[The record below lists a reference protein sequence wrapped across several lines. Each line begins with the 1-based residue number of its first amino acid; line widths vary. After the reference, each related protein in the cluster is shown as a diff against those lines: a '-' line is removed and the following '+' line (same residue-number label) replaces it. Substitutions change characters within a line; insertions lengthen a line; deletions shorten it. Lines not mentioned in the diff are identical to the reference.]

1 MATIL
6 AEGKH
11 LSKTF
16 PVKGQGKGAA
26 LHAVSGVD
34 LAVYE
39 GETLA
44 LVGESGCGKSTLGR
58 LLLGLLLPTQ
68 GQVFFDG
75 QDLAALPPAR
85 LRALRRQMQL
95 VFQDTAAA
103 LNPRWTVG
111 QSLAEPLRIH
121 NLCPRGE
128 YAARGAALLTQVGL
142 APDLLD
148 RYPHQL
154 SGGQRQ
160 RVGLAR
166 ALALSP
172 RLVVC
177 DEPVSA
183 LDVSVQAQMLNLLA
197 DLQRAQGS
205 PTSSSPTTWGWSAT
219 ALTGCASCSWA
230 GCARWG
236 PPRPCSPPPG
246 TPTPSSCWTPSPGRT
261 PPAGGRAAP
270 PWPGRSP
277 PRCTPLRG
285 AGSAPGAPMPK
296 TSAPKPSPPSPGRG
310 TTRQPATSPW
320 EGHKEDV
327 PCPSSTCTVTP
338 SPACWPASG
347 RGTPPTCGR
356 GNPSTSTWKN
366 SAAAATCSRPS
377 PFS

>member
-11 LSKTF
+11 LSKAF

-58 LLLGLLLPTQ
+58 LLLGLLPPTQ

-197 DLQRAQGS
+197 DLQASQGLTYVLISHDLGVVRHSADRVCVMFLGRVCEVGPTQALFSAPRHPYTKFLLDSVPRPDPTRRGESGPPLAGEIPSPVHPPSGCRFRTRCPYAQDICAQTV
-205 PTSSSPTTWGWSAT
+205 PP
-219 ALTGCASCSWA
+219 LTGA
-230 GCARWG
+230 GDHQAACHF
-236 PPRPCSPPPG
+236 PL
-246 TPTPSSCWTPSPGRT
+246 
-261 PPAGGRAAP
+261 GRA
-270 PWPGRSP
+270 
-277 PRCTPLRG
+277 
-285 AGSAPGAPMPK
+285 
-296 TSAPKPSPPSPGRG
+296 
-310 TTRQPATSPW
+310 
-320 EGHKEDV
+320 
-327 PCPSSTCTVTP
+327 
-338 SPACWPASG
+338 
-347 RGTPPTCGR
+347 
-356 GNPSTSTWKN
+356 
-366 SAAAATCSRPS
+366 
-377 PFS
+377 

>member
-44 LVGESGCGKSTLGR
+44 LVGESGCGKSALGR
-58 LLLGLLLPTQ
+58 LLLGLLPPTQ

-197 DLQRAQGS
+197 DLQRAQGLTYVLISHDLGVVRHSADRVCVMFLGRVCEVGPTQALFSAPRHPYTKFLLDSVPRPDPTRRGESGPPLAGEIPS
-205 PTSSSPTTWGWSAT
+205 PVHPPSGCRFRTRCPYAQDICAQTVPP
-219 ALTGCASCSWA
+219 LTGA
-230 GCARWG
+230 GDHQAACHF
-236 PPRPCSPPPG
+236 PL
-246 TPTPSSCWTPSPGRT
+246 
-261 PPAGGRAAP
+261 GRA
-270 PWPGRSP
+270 
-277 PRCTPLRG
+277 
-285 AGSAPGAPMPK
+285 
-296 TSAPKPSPPSPGRG
+296 
-310 TTRQPATSPW
+310 
-320 EGHKEDV
+320 
-327 PCPSSTCTVTP
+327 
-338 SPACWPASG
+338 
-347 RGTPPTCGR
+347 
-356 GNPSTSTWKN
+356 
-366 SAAAATCSRPS
+366 
-377 PFS
+377 

>member
-58 LLLGLLLPTQ
+58 LLLGLLPPTQ

-75 QDLAALPPAR
+75 QNLAALPPAR

-128 YAARGAALLTQVGL
+128 YASRGAALLTQVGL

-160 RVGLAR
+160 LVGLAR

-197 DLQRAQGS
+197 DLQRAQGLTYVLIS
-205 PTSSSPTTWGWSAT
+205 HDLGVVRHSADRVCVMFLGRVCEVGPTQALFSAPRHPYTKFLLDSVPRPDPTRRGES
-219 ALTGCASCSWA
+219 
-230 GCARWG
+230 G
-236 PPRPCSPPPG
+236 PPLAG
-246 TPTPSSCWTPSPGRT
+246 EIPSPVH
-261 PPAGGRAAP
+261 
-270 PWPGRSP
+270 
-277 PRCTPLRG
+277 
-285 AGSAPGAPMPK
+285 
-296 TSAPKPSPPSPGRG
+296 PPSGCRFR
-310 TTRQPATSPW
+310 TRCPYAKDICAQVVPPLQG
-320 EGHKEDV
+320 EGDHQA
-327 PCPSSTCTVTP
+327 
-338 SPACWPASG
+338 ACHFPLGKA
-347 RGTPPTCGR
+347 
-356 GNPSTSTWKN
+356 
-366 SAAAATCSRPS
+366 
-377 PFS
+377 

>member
-58 LLLGLLLPTQ
+58 LLLGLLPPTQ

-103 LNPRWTVG
+103 LTPRWTVG

-197 DLQRAQGS
+197 DLQASQGLTYVLISHDLGVVRHSADRVCVMFLGRVCEVGPTQALFSAPRHPYTKFLLDSVPRPDPTRRGESGPPLAGEIPSPVHPPSGCRFRSRCPYAQDICAQTV
-205 PTSSSPTTWGWSAT
+205 PP
-219 ALTGCASCSWA
+219 LTGA
-230 GCARWG
+230 GDHQAACHF
-236 PPRPCSPPPG
+236 PL
-246 TPTPSSCWTPSPGRT
+246 
-261 PPAGGRAAP
+261 GRA
-270 PWPGRSP
+270 
-277 PRCTPLRG
+277 
-285 AGSAPGAPMPK
+285 
-296 TSAPKPSPPSPGRG
+296 
-310 TTRQPATSPW
+310 
-320 EGHKEDV
+320 
-327 PCPSSTCTVTP
+327 
-338 SPACWPASG
+338 
-347 RGTPPTCGR
+347 
-356 GNPSTSTWKN
+356 
-366 SAAAATCSRPS
+366 
-377 PFS
+377 

>member
-34 LAVYE
+34 LAVYK

-58 LLLGLLLPTQ
+58 LLLGLLPPTQ

-197 DLQRAQGS
+197 DLQRAQGLTYVLISHDLGVVRHSADRVCVMFLGRVCEVGPTQALFSAPRHPYTKFLLDSVPRPDPTRRGESGPPLAGEIPS
-205 PTSSSPTTWGWSAT
+205 PVHPPSGCRFRTRCPYAQDICAQTVPP
-219 ALTGCASCSWA
+219 LTGA
-230 GCARWG
+230 GDHQAACHF
-236 PPRPCSPPPG
+236 PL
-246 TPTPSSCWTPSPGRT
+246 
-261 PPAGGRAAP
+261 GRA
-270 PWPGRSP
+270 
-277 PRCTPLRG
+277 
-285 AGSAPGAPMPK
+285 
-296 TSAPKPSPPSPGRG
+296 
-310 TTRQPATSPW
+310 
-320 EGHKEDV
+320 
-327 PCPSSTCTVTP
+327 
-338 SPACWPASG
+338 
-347 RGTPPTCGR
+347 
-356 GNPSTSTWKN
+356 
-366 SAAAATCSRPS
+366 
-377 PFS
+377 

>member
-44 LVGESGCGKSTLGR
+44 RVGESGCGKSTLGR
-58 LLLGLLLPTQ
+58 LLLGLLPPTQ

-148 RYPHQL
+148 RYPHQI

-197 DLQRAQGS
+197 DLQASQGLTYVLISHDLGVVRHSADRVCVMFLGRVCEVGPTQALFSAPRHPYTKFLLDSVPRPDPTRRGESGPPLAGEIPSPVHPPSGCRFRSRCPYAQDICAQTV
-205 PTSSSPTTWGWSAT
+205 PP
-219 ALTGCASCSWA
+219 LTGA
-230 GCARWG
+230 GDHQAACHF
-236 PPRPCSPPPG
+236 PL
-246 TPTPSSCWTPSPGRT
+246 
-261 PPAGGRAAP
+261 GRA
-270 PWPGRSP
+270 
-277 PRCTPLRG
+277 
-285 AGSAPGAPMPK
+285 
-296 TSAPKPSPPSPGRG
+296 
-310 TTRQPATSPW
+310 
-320 EGHKEDV
+320 
-327 PCPSSTCTVTP
+327 
-338 SPACWPASG
+338 
-347 RGTPPTCGR
+347 
-356 GNPSTSTWKN
+356 
-366 SAAAATCSRPS
+366 
-377 PFS
+377 

>member
-58 LLLGLLLPTQ
+58 LLLGLLPPTQ

-75 QDLAALPPAR
+75 QNLAALPPAR

-128 YAARGAALLTQVGL
+128 YASRGAALLTQVGL

-197 DLQRAQGS
+197 DLQRAQGLTYVLISHDLGVVRHSADRVCVMFLGRVCEVGPTQALFSAPRHPYTKFLLDSVPRPDPTRRGESGPPLAGEIPS
-205 PTSSSPTTWGWSAT
+205 PVHPPSGCRFRTRCPYAQDICAQTVPP
-219 ALTGCASCSWA
+219 LTGA
-230 GCARWG
+230 GDHQAACHF
-236 PPRPCSPPPG
+236 PL
-246 TPTPSSCWTPSPGRT
+246 
-261 PPAGGRAAP
+261 GRA
-270 PWPGRSP
+270 
-277 PRCTPLRG
+277 
-285 AGSAPGAPMPK
+285 
-296 TSAPKPSPPSPGRG
+296 
-310 TTRQPATSPW
+310 
-320 EGHKEDV
+320 
-327 PCPSSTCTVTP
+327 
-338 SPACWPASG
+338 
-347 RGTPPTCGR
+347 
-356 GNPSTSTWKN
+356 
-366 SAAAATCSRPS
+366 
-377 PFS
+377 

>member
-128 YAARGAALLTQVGL
+128 YASRGAALLTQVGL

-197 DLQRAQGS
+197 DLQRAQGLTYVLISHDLGVVRHSADRVCVMFLGRVCEVGPTQALFSAPRHPYTKFLLDSVPRPDPTRRGESGPPLAGEIPS
-205 PTSSSPTTWGWSAT
+205 PVHPPSGCRFRTRCPYAQDICAQTVPP
-219 ALTGCASCSWA
+219 LTGA
-230 GCARWG
+230 GDHQAACHF
-236 PPRPCSPPPG
+236 PL
-246 TPTPSSCWTPSPGRT
+246 
-261 PPAGGRAAP
+261 GRA
-270 PWPGRSP
+270 
-277 PRCTPLRG
+277 
-285 AGSAPGAPMPK
+285 
-296 TSAPKPSPPSPGRG
+296 
-310 TTRQPATSPW
+310 
-320 EGHKEDV
+320 
-327 PCPSSTCTVTP
+327 
-338 SPACWPASG
+338 
-347 RGTPPTCGR
+347 
-356 GNPSTSTWKN
+356 
-366 SAAAATCSRPS
+366 
-377 PFS
+377 

>member
-1 MATIL
+1 M
-6 AEGKH
+6 
-11 LSKTF
+11 
-16 PVKGQGKGAA
+16 
-26 LHAVSGVD
+26 
-34 LAVYE
+34 
-39 GETLA
+39 
-44 LVGESGCGKSTLGR
+44 GESGCGKSTLGR
-58 LLLGLLLPTQ
+58 LLLGLLPPTQ

-197 DLQRAQGS
+197 DLQRAQGLTYVLISHDLGVVRHSADRVCVMFLGRVCEVGPTQALFSAPRHPYTKFLLDSVPRPDPTRRGESGPPLAGEIPS
-205 PTSSSPTTWGWSAT
+205 PVHPPSGCRFRTRCPYAQDICAQTVPP
-219 ALTGCASCSWA
+219 LTGA
-230 GCARWG
+230 GDHQAACHF
-236 PPRPCSPPPG
+236 PL
-246 TPTPSSCWTPSPGRT
+246 
-261 PPAGGRAAP
+261 GRA
-270 PWPGRSP
+270 
-277 PRCTPLRG
+277 
-285 AGSAPGAPMPK
+285 
-296 TSAPKPSPPSPGRG
+296 
-310 TTRQPATSPW
+310 
-320 EGHKEDV
+320 
-327 PCPSSTCTVTP
+327 
-338 SPACWPASG
+338 
-347 RGTPPTCGR
+347 
-356 GNPSTSTWKN
+356 
-366 SAAAATCSRPS
+366 
-377 PFS
+377 

>member
-197 DLQRAQGS
+197 DLQASQGLTYVLISHDLGVVRHSADRVCVMFLGRVCEVGPTQALFSAPRHPYTKFLLDSVPRPDPTRRGESGPPLAGEIPSPVHPPSGCRFRTRCPYAQDICAQTV
-205 PTSSSPTTWGWSAT
+205 PP
-219 ALTGCASCSWA
+219 LTGA
-230 GCARWG
+230 GDHQTACHF
-236 PPRPCSPPPG
+236 PL
-246 TPTPSSCWTPSPGRT
+246 
-261 PPAGGRAAP
+261 GRA
-270 PWPGRSP
+270 
-277 PRCTPLRG
+277 
-285 AGSAPGAPMPK
+285 
-296 TSAPKPSPPSPGRG
+296 
-310 TTRQPATSPW
+310 
-320 EGHKEDV
+320 
-327 PCPSSTCTVTP
+327 
-338 SPACWPASG
+338 
-347 RGTPPTCGR
+347 
-356 GNPSTSTWKN
+356 
-366 SAAAATCSRPS
+366 
-377 PFS
+377 

>member
-6 AEGKH
+6 AEGKQ

-197 DLQRAQGS
+197 DLQRAQGLTYVLISHDLGVVRHSADRVCVMFLGRVCEVGPTQALFSAPRHPYTKFLLDSVPRPDPTRRGESGPPLAGEIPS
-205 PTSSSPTTWGWSAT
+205 PVHPPSGCRFRTRCPYAQDICAQTVPP
-219 ALTGCASCSWA
+219 LTGA
-230 GCARWG
+230 GDHQAACHF
-236 PPRPCSPPPG
+236 PL
-246 TPTPSSCWTPSPGRT
+246 
-261 PPAGGRAAP
+261 GRA
-270 PWPGRSP
+270 
-277 PRCTPLRG
+277 
-285 AGSAPGAPMPK
+285 
-296 TSAPKPSPPSPGRG
+296 
-310 TTRQPATSPW
+310 
-320 EGHKEDV
+320 
-327 PCPSSTCTVTP
+327 
-338 SPACWPASG
+338 
-347 RGTPPTCGR
+347 
-356 GNPSTSTWKN
+356 
-366 SAAAATCSRPS
+366 
-377 PFS
+377 

>member
-128 YAARGAALLTQVGL
+128 YSARGAALLTQVGL

-197 DLQRAQGS
+197 DLQASQGLTYVLISHDLGVVRHSADRVCVMFLGRVCEVGPTQALFSAPRHPYTKFLLDSVPRPDPTRRGESGPPLAGEIPSPVHPPSGCRFRTRCPYAQDICAQTV
-205 PTSSSPTTWGWSAT
+205 PP
-219 ALTGCASCSWA
+219 LTGA
-230 GCARWG
+230 GDHQAACHF
-236 PPRPCSPPPG
+236 PV
-246 TPTPSSCWTPSPGRT
+246 
-261 PPAGGRAAP
+261 GRA
-270 PWPGRSP
+270 
-277 PRCTPLRG
+277 
-285 AGSAPGAPMPK
+285 
-296 TSAPKPSPPSPGRG
+296 
-310 TTRQPATSPW
+310 
-320 EGHKEDV
+320 
-327 PCPSSTCTVTP
+327 
-338 SPACWPASG
+338 
-347 RGTPPTCGR
+347 
-356 GNPSTSTWKN
+356 
-366 SAAAATCSRPS
+366 
-377 PFS
+377 

>member
-58 LLLGLLLPTQ
+58 LLLGLLPPTQ

-75 QDLAALPPAR
+75 QDLADLPPAR

-197 DLQRAQGS
+197 DLQASQGLTYVLISHDLGVVRHSADRVCVMFLGRVCEVGPTQALFSAPRHPYTKFLLDSVPRPDPTRRGESGPPLAGEIPSPVHPPSGCRFRTRCPYAQDICAQTV
-205 PTSSSPTTWGWSAT
+205 PP
-219 ALTGCASCSWA
+219 LTGA
-230 GCARWG
+230 GDHQAACHF
-236 PPRPCSPPPG
+236 PL
-246 TPTPSSCWTPSPGRT
+246 
-261 PPAGGRAAP
+261 GRA
-270 PWPGRSP
+270 
-277 PRCTPLRG
+277 
-285 AGSAPGAPMPK
+285 
-296 TSAPKPSPPSPGRG
+296 
-310 TTRQPATSPW
+310 
-320 EGHKEDV
+320 
-327 PCPSSTCTVTP
+327 
-338 SPACWPASG
+338 
-347 RGTPPTCGR
+347 
-356 GNPSTSTWKN
+356 
-366 SAAAATCSRPS
+366 
-377 PFS
+377 

>member
-1 MATIL
+1 M
-6 AEGKH
+6 
-11 LSKTF
+11 
-16 PVKGQGKGAA
+16 KGQGKGAA

-58 LLLGLLLPTQ
+58 LLLGLLPPTQ

-197 DLQRAQGS
+197 DLQASQGLTYVLISHDLGVVRHSADRVCVMFLGRVCEVGPTQALFSAPRHPYTKFLLDSVPRPDPTRRGESGPPLAGEIPSPVHPPSGCRFRTRCPYAQDICAQTV
-205 PTSSSPTTWGWSAT
+205 PP
-219 ALTGCASCSWA
+219 LTGA
-230 GCARWG
+230 GDHQAACHF
-236 PPRPCSPPPG
+236 PL
-246 TPTPSSCWTPSPGRT
+246 
-261 PPAGGRAAP
+261 GRA
-270 PWPGRSP
+270 
-277 PRCTPLRG
+277 
-285 AGSAPGAPMPK
+285 
-296 TSAPKPSPPSPGRG
+296 
-310 TTRQPATSPW
+310 
-320 EGHKEDV
+320 
-327 PCPSSTCTVTP
+327 
-338 SPACWPASG
+338 
-347 RGTPPTCGR
+347 
-356 GNPSTSTWKN
+356 
-366 SAAAATCSRPS
+366 
-377 PFS
+377 

>member
-58 LLLGLLLPTQ
+58 LLLGLLPPTQ

-95 VFQDTAAA
+95 VFQDTAVA

-197 DLQRAQGS
+197 DLQASQGLTYVLISHDLGVVRHSADRVCVMFLGRVCEVGPTQALFSAPRHPYTKFLLDSVPRPDPTRRGESGPPLAGEIPSPVHPPSGCRFRTRCPYAQDICAQTV
-205 PTSSSPTTWGWSAT
+205 PP
-219 ALTGCASCSWA
+219 LTGA
-230 GCARWG
+230 GDHQAACHF
-236 PPRPCSPPPG
+236 PL
-246 TPTPSSCWTPSPGRT
+246 
-261 PPAGGRAAP
+261 GRA
-270 PWPGRSP
+270 
-277 PRCTPLRG
+277 
-285 AGSAPGAPMPK
+285 
-296 TSAPKPSPPSPGRG
+296 
-310 TTRQPATSPW
+310 
-320 EGHKEDV
+320 
-327 PCPSSTCTVTP
+327 
-338 SPACWPASG
+338 
-347 RGTPPTCGR
+347 
-356 GNPSTSTWKN
+356 
-366 SAAAATCSRPS
+366 
-377 PFS
+377 

>member
-1 MATIL
+1 MATLL

-58 LLLGLLLPTQ
+58 LLLGLLPPTQ

-197 DLQRAQGS
+197 DLQASQGLTYVLISHDLGVVRHSADRVCVMFLGRVCEVGPTQALFSAPRHPYTKFLLDSVPRPDPTRRGESGPPLAGEIPSPVHPPSGCRFRTRCPYAQDICAQTV
-205 PTSSSPTTWGWSAT
+205 PP
-219 ALTGCASCSWA
+219 LTGA
-230 GCARWG
+230 GDHQAACHF
-236 PPRPCSPPPG
+236 PL
-246 TPTPSSCWTPSPGRT
+246 
-261 PPAGGRAAP
+261 GRA
-270 PWPGRSP
+270 
-277 PRCTPLRG
+277 
-285 AGSAPGAPMPK
+285 
-296 TSAPKPSPPSPGRG
+296 
-310 TTRQPATSPW
+310 
-320 EGHKEDV
+320 
-327 PCPSSTCTVTP
+327 
-338 SPACWPASG
+338 
-347 RGTPPTCGR
+347 
-356 GNPSTSTWKN
+356 
-366 SAAAATCSRPS
+366 
-377 PFS
+377 

>member
-58 LLLGLLLPTQ
+58 LLLGLLPPTQ

-197 DLQRAQGS
+197 DLQASQGLTYVLISHDLGVVRHSADRVCVMFLGRVCEEGPTQALFSAPRHPYTKFLLDSVPRPDPTRRGESGPPLAGEIPSPVHPPSGCRFRTRCPYAQDICAQTV
-205 PTSSSPTTWGWSAT
+205 PP
-219 ALTGCASCSWA
+219 LTGA
-230 GCARWG
+230 GDHQAACHF
-236 PPRPCSPPPG
+236 PL
-246 TPTPSSCWTPSPGRT
+246 
-261 PPAGGRAAP
+261 GRA
-270 PWPGRSP
+270 
-277 PRCTPLRG
+277 
-285 AGSAPGAPMPK
+285 
-296 TSAPKPSPPSPGRG
+296 
-310 TTRQPATSPW
+310 
-320 EGHKEDV
+320 
-327 PCPSSTCTVTP
+327 
-338 SPACWPASG
+338 
-347 RGTPPTCGR
+347 
-356 GNPSTSTWKN
+356 
-366 SAAAATCSRPS
+366 
-377 PFS
+377 

>member
-39 GETLA
+39 GETLG

-58 LLLGLLLPTQ
+58 LLLGLLPPTQ

-128 YAARGAALLTQVGL
+128 YASRGAALLTQVGL

-197 DLQRAQGS
+197 DLQASQGLTYVLISHDLGVVRHSADRVCVMFLGRVCEVGPTQALFSAPRHPYTKFLLDSVPRPDPTRRGESGPPLAGEIPSPVRPPSGCRFRTRCPYAQDICAQTV
-205 PTSSSPTTWGWSAT
+205 PP
-219 ALTGCASCSWA
+219 LTGA
-230 GCARWG
+230 GDHQ
-236 PPRPCSPPPG
+236 
-246 TPTPSSCWTPSPGRT
+246 
-261 PPAGGRAAP
+261 AACHFP
-270 PWPGRSP
+270 VER
-277 PRCTPLRG
+277 
-285 AGSAPGAPMPK
+285 
-296 TSAPKPSPPSPGRG
+296 
-310 TTRQPATSPW
+310 
-320 EGHKEDV
+320 E
-327 PCPSSTCTVTP
+327 
-338 SPACWPASG
+338 
-347 RGTPPTCGR
+347 
-356 GNPSTSTWKN
+356 
-366 SAAAATCSRPS
+366 
-377 PFS
+377 

>member
-197 DLQRAQGS
+197 DLQRAQGLTYVLISHDLGVVRHSADRVCVMFLGRVCEVGPTQALFSAPRHPYTKFLLDSVPRPDPTRRGESGPPLAGEIPS
-205 PTSSSPTTWGWSAT
+205 PVHPPSGCRFRSRCPYAQDICAQTVPP
-219 ALTGCASCSWA
+219 LTGA
-230 GCARWG
+230 GDHQAACHF
-236 PPRPCSPPPG
+236 PL
-246 TPTPSSCWTPSPGRT
+246 
-261 PPAGGRAAP
+261 GRA
-270 PWPGRSP
+270 
-277 PRCTPLRG
+277 
-285 AGSAPGAPMPK
+285 
-296 TSAPKPSPPSPGRG
+296 
-310 TTRQPATSPW
+310 
-320 EGHKEDV
+320 
-327 PCPSSTCTVTP
+327 
-338 SPACWPASG
+338 
-347 RGTPPTCGR
+347 
-356 GNPSTSTWKN
+356 
-366 SAAAATCSRPS
+366 
-377 PFS
+377 

>member
-58 LLLGLLLPTQ
+58 LLLGLLPPTQ

-128 YAARGAALLTQVGL
+128 YASRGAALLTQVGL

-197 DLQRAQGS
+197 DLQRAQGLTYVLISHDLGVVRHSADRVCVMFLGRVCEVGPTQALFSAPRHPYTKFLLDSVPRPDPTRRGESGPPLAGEIPS
-205 PTSSSPTTWGWSAT
+205 PVHPPSGCRFRTRCPYAQDICAQTVPP
-219 ALTGCASCSWA
+219 LTGA
-230 GCARWG
+230 GDHQAACHF
-236 PPRPCSPPPG
+236 PL
-246 TPTPSSCWTPSPGRT
+246 
-261 PPAGGRAAP
+261 GRA
-270 PWPGRSP
+270 
-277 PRCTPLRG
+277 
-285 AGSAPGAPMPK
+285 
-296 TSAPKPSPPSPGRG
+296 
-310 TTRQPATSPW
+310 
-320 EGHKEDV
+320 
-327 PCPSSTCTVTP
+327 
-338 SPACWPASG
+338 
-347 RGTPPTCGR
+347 
-356 GNPSTSTWKN
+356 
-366 SAAAATCSRPS
+366 
-377 PFS
+377 

>member
-11 LSKTF
+11 LSKTI

-58 LLLGLLLPTQ
+58 LLLGLLPPTQ

-197 DLQRAQGS
+197 DLQRAQGLTYVLISHDLGVVRHSADRVCVMFLGRVCEVGPTQALFSAPRHPYTKFLLDSVPRPDPTRRGESGPPLAGEIPS
-205 PTSSSPTTWGWSAT
+205 PVHPPSGCRFRSRCPYAQDICAQTVPP
-219 ALTGCASCSWA
+219 LTGA
-230 GCARWG
+230 GDHQAACHF
-236 PPRPCSPPPG
+236 PL
-246 TPTPSSCWTPSPGRT
+246 
-261 PPAGGRAAP
+261 GRA
-270 PWPGRSP
+270 
-277 PRCTPLRG
+277 
-285 AGSAPGAPMPK
+285 
-296 TSAPKPSPPSPGRG
+296 
-310 TTRQPATSPW
+310 
-320 EGHKEDV
+320 
-327 PCPSSTCTVTP
+327 
-338 SPACWPASG
+338 
-347 RGTPPTCGR
+347 
-356 GNPSTSTWKN
+356 
-366 SAAAATCSRPS
+366 
-377 PFS
+377 

>member
-58 LLLGLLLPTQ
+58 LLLGLLPPTQ

-197 DLQRAQGS
+197 DLQASQGLTYVLISHDLGVVRHSADRVCVMFLGRVCEVGPTQALFSAPRHPYTKFLLDSVPRPDPTRRGEGGPPLAGEIPSPVHPPSGCRFRTRCPYTQDICAQTV
-205 PTSSSPTTWGWSAT
+205 PP
-219 ALTGCASCSWA
+219 LTGA
-230 GCARWG
+230 GDHQAACHF
-236 PPRPCSPPPG
+236 PL
-246 TPTPSSCWTPSPGRT
+246 
-261 PPAGGRAAP
+261 GRA
-270 PWPGRSP
+270 
-277 PRCTPLRG
+277 
-285 AGSAPGAPMPK
+285 
-296 TSAPKPSPPSPGRG
+296 
-310 TTRQPATSPW
+310 
-320 EGHKEDV
+320 
-327 PCPSSTCTVTP
+327 
-338 SPACWPASG
+338 
-347 RGTPPTCGR
+347 
-356 GNPSTSTWKN
+356 
-366 SAAAATCSRPS
+366 
-377 PFS
+377 

>member
-128 YAARGAALLTQVGL
+128 YASRGAALLTQVGL

-197 DLQRAQGS
+197 DLQAAQGLTYVLISHDLGVVRHSADRVCVMFLGRVCEVGPTQALFSAPRHPYTKFLLDSVPRPDPTRRGESGPPLAGEIPS
-205 PTSSSPTTWGWSAT
+205 PVHPPSGCRFRTRCPYAQDICAQTVPP
-219 ALTGCASCSWA
+219 LTGA
-230 GCARWG
+230 GDHQAACHF
-236 PPRPCSPPPG
+236 PL
-246 TPTPSSCWTPSPGRT
+246 
-261 PPAGGRAAP
+261 GRA
-270 PWPGRSP
+270 
-277 PRCTPLRG
+277 
-285 AGSAPGAPMPK
+285 
-296 TSAPKPSPPSPGRG
+296 
-310 TTRQPATSPW
+310 
-320 EGHKEDV
+320 
-327 PCPSSTCTVTP
+327 
-338 SPACWPASG
+338 
-347 RGTPPTCGR
+347 
-356 GNPSTSTWKN
+356 
-366 SAAAATCSRPS
+366 
-377 PFS
+377 

>member
-58 LLLGLLLPTQ
+58 LLLGLLPPTQ

-197 DLQRAQGS
+197 DLQASQGLTYVLISHDLGVVRHSADRVCVMFLGRVCEVGPTQALFSAPRHPYTKFLLDSVPRPDPTRRGESGPPLAGEIPSPVHPPSGCRFRTRCPYAQDICAQTV
-205 PTSSSPTTWGWSAT
+205 PL
-219 ALTGCASCSWA
+219 LTGA
-230 GCARWG
+230 GDHQAACHF
-236 PPRPCSPPPG
+236 PL
-246 TPTPSSCWTPSPGRT
+246 
-261 PPAGGRAAP
+261 GRA
-270 PWPGRSP
+270 
-277 PRCTPLRG
+277 
-285 AGSAPGAPMPK
+285 
-296 TSAPKPSPPSPGRG
+296 
-310 TTRQPATSPW
+310 
-320 EGHKEDV
+320 
-327 PCPSSTCTVTP
+327 
-338 SPACWPASG
+338 
-347 RGTPPTCGR
+347 
-356 GNPSTSTWKN
+356 
-366 SAAAATCSRPS
+366 
-377 PFS
+377 

>member
-58 LLLGLLLPTQ
+58 LLLGLLPPTQ

-197 DLQRAQGS
+197 DLQRAQGLTYVLISHDLGVVRHSADRVCVMFLGRVCEVGPTQALFSVPRPDPTRRGESGPPLAGEIPS
-205 PTSSSPTTWGWSAT
+205 PVHPPSGCRFRTRCPYAQDICAQTVPP
-219 ALTGCASCSWA
+219 LTGA
-230 GCARWG
+230 GDHQAACHF
-236 PPRPCSPPPG
+236 PL
-246 TPTPSSCWTPSPGRT
+246 
-261 PPAGGRAAP
+261 GRA
-270 PWPGRSP
+270 
-277 PRCTPLRG
+277 
-285 AGSAPGAPMPK
+285 
-296 TSAPKPSPPSPGRG
+296 
-310 TTRQPATSPW
+310 
-320 EGHKEDV
+320 
-327 PCPSSTCTVTP
+327 
-338 SPACWPASG
+338 
-347 RGTPPTCGR
+347 
-356 GNPSTSTWKN
+356 
-366 SAAAATCSRPS
+366 
-377 PFS
+377 

>member
-58 LLLGLLLPTQ
+58 LLLGLLPPTQ

-160 RVGLAR
+160 ALTLLMAAMNKPRILLLDEHTAALDPKTAEKVLAMTKKVIER
-166 ALALSP
+166 DHLTSLMITHNMRDALRFGNRLIMMNAGRIVVDVNAEEKAKLTIPDLLALFEKASG
-172 RLVVC
+172 
-177 DEPVSA
+177 SA
-183 LDVSVQAQMLNLLA
+183 LDNDRMML
-197 DLQRAQGS
+197 S
-205 PTSSSPTTWGWSAT
+205 
-219 ALTGCASCSWA
+219 
-230 GCARWG
+230 
-236 PPRPCSPPPG
+236 
-246 TPTPSSCWTPSPGRT
+246 
-261 PPAGGRAAP
+261 
-270 PWPGRSP
+270 
-277 PRCTPLRG
+277 
-285 AGSAPGAPMPK
+285 
-296 TSAPKPSPPSPGRG
+296 
-310 TTRQPATSPW
+310 
-320 EGHKEDV
+320 
-327 PCPSSTCTVTP
+327 
-338 SPACWPASG
+338 
-347 RGTPPTCGR
+347 
-356 GNPSTSTWKN
+356 
-366 SAAAATCSRPS
+366 
-377 PFS
+377 

>member
-16 PVKGQGKGAA
+16 PVQGQGKGAA

-197 DLQRAQGS
+197 DLQASQGLTYVLISHDLGVVRHSADRVCVMFLGRVCEVGPTQALFSVPRHPYTKFLLDSVPRPDPTRRGESGPPLAGEIPSPVHPPSGCRFRTRCPYAQDICAQTV
-205 PTSSSPTTWGWSAT
+205 PP
-219 ALTGCASCSWA
+219 LTGA
-230 GCARWG
+230 GDHQAACHF
-236 PPRPCSPPPG
+236 PL
-246 TPTPSSCWTPSPGRT
+246 
-261 PPAGGRAAP
+261 GRA
-270 PWPGRSP
+270 
-277 PRCTPLRG
+277 
-285 AGSAPGAPMPK
+285 
-296 TSAPKPSPPSPGRG
+296 
-310 TTRQPATSPW
+310 
-320 EGHKEDV
+320 
-327 PCPSSTCTVTP
+327 
-338 SPACWPASG
+338 
-347 RGTPPTCGR
+347 
-356 GNPSTSTWKN
+356 
-366 SAAAATCSRPS
+366 
-377 PFS
+377 

>member
-197 DLQRAQGS
+197 DLQASQGLTYVLISHDLGVVRHSADRVCVMFLGRVCEVGPTQALFSAPRHPYTKFLLDSVPRPDPTRRGESAPPLAGEIPSPVHPPSGCRFRTRCPYAQDICAQTV
-205 PTSSSPTTWGWSAT
+205 PP
-219 ALTGCASCSWA
+219 LTGA
-230 GCARWG
+230 GDHQAACHF
-236 PPRPCSPPPG
+236 PLG
-246 TPTPSSCWTPSPGRT
+246 T
-261 PPAGGRAAP
+261 A
-270 PWPGRSP
+270 
-277 PRCTPLRG
+277 
-285 AGSAPGAPMPK
+285 
-296 TSAPKPSPPSPGRG
+296 
-310 TTRQPATSPW
+310 
-320 EGHKEDV
+320 
-327 PCPSSTCTVTP
+327 
-338 SPACWPASG
+338 
-347 RGTPPTCGR
+347 
-356 GNPSTSTWKN
+356 
-366 SAAAATCSRPS
+366 
-377 PFS
+377 

>member
-58 LLLGLLLPTQ
+58 LLLGLLPPTQ

-128 YAARGAALLTQVGL
+128 YATRGVALLTQVGL

-197 DLQRAQGS
+197 DLQASQGLTYVLISHDLGVVRHSADRVCVMFLGRVCEVGPTQALFSAPRHPYTKFLLDSVPRPDPTRRGESGPPLAGEIPSPVHPPSGCRFRTRCPYAQDICAQTV
-205 PTSSSPTTWGWSAT
+205 PP
-219 ALTGCASCSWA
+219 LTGA
-230 GCARWG
+230 GDHQAACHF
-236 PPRPCSPPPG
+236 PL
-246 TPTPSSCWTPSPGRT
+246 
-261 PPAGGRAAP
+261 GRA
-270 PWPGRSP
+270 
-277 PRCTPLRG
+277 
-285 AGSAPGAPMPK
+285 
-296 TSAPKPSPPSPGRG
+296 
-310 TTRQPATSPW
+310 
-320 EGHKEDV
+320 
-327 PCPSSTCTVTP
+327 
-338 SPACWPASG
+338 
-347 RGTPPTCGR
+347 
-356 GNPSTSTWKN
+356 
-366 SAAAATCSRPS
+366 
-377 PFS
+377 

>member
-16 PVKGQGKGAA
+16 PVKGQGKGKGAA

-58 LLLGLLLPTQ
+58 LLLGLLPPTQ

-103 LNPRWTVG
+103 LNPRWAVG

-197 DLQRAQGS
+197 DLQASQGLTYVLISHDLGVVRHSADRVCVMFLGRVCEVGPTQALFSAPRHPYTKFLLDSVPRPDPTRRGESGPPLAGEIPSPVHPPSGCRFRSRCPYAQDICAQTV
-205 PTSSSPTTWGWSAT
+205 PP
-219 ALTGCASCSWA
+219 LTGA
-230 GCARWG
+230 GDHQAACHF
-236 PPRPCSPPPG
+236 PL
-246 TPTPSSCWTPSPGRT
+246 
-261 PPAGGRAAP
+261 GRA
-270 PWPGRSP
+270 
-277 PRCTPLRG
+277 
-285 AGSAPGAPMPK
+285 
-296 TSAPKPSPPSPGRG
+296 
-310 TTRQPATSPW
+310 
-320 EGHKEDV
+320 
-327 PCPSSTCTVTP
+327 
-338 SPACWPASG
+338 
-347 RGTPPTCGR
+347 
-356 GNPSTSTWKN
+356 
-366 SAAAATCSRPS
+366 
-377 PFS
+377 